1 MEIRSRRRPRI
12 PRDPSGSSSASRR
25 ADSSLRSVDLNSDGR
40 AGEADIER
48 LKQALAGRIP
58 IDKATMD
65 VNRDGVVNSRDL
77 IDLIRAVRA
86 QARQNLK
93 PGVVVPRR

>member
-1 MEIRSRRRPRI
+1 MPGGFEQRTS
-12 PRDPSGSSSASRR
+12 
-25 ADSSLRSVDLNSDGR
+25 
-40 AGEADIER
+40 EADIER
-48 LKQALAGRIP
+48 LEQALAGRIP

-65 VNRDGVVNSRDL
+65 VNNDGVVNSRDL

-93 PGVVVPRR
+93 PGIILPPR